1 MINWTSLIDYYGYK
15 IIIWTH
21 SHLGISMLMD
31 SSRVLARVG
40 SPHMVG
46 LVGRVV
52 GLVSPVVVA
61 CASVAV

>member
-1 MINWTSLIDYYGYK
+1 MNYHNMD
-15 IIIWTH
+15 
-21 SHLGISMLMD
+21 SHLRVSVLMG